1 MPYYRTAAHP
11 KDDNTRELVIQADTK
26 EEAWAKIPQ
35 AKTFLFPQEN
45 SESYFAYASPF
56 PLTVNV
62 GTTITYYRITV
73 HRPTEKE
80 RTEEHLSTEDVMEDS
95 DFYEWIIEAK
105 NTDDAKA
112 QMYKSLEELG
122 KCPDDFRIYTDEMSL
137 EDCIKEEERTIEH
150 RIKRLY
156 YKSFGYFAKPI
167 REMTTYDKEMS
178 ERGELYYKAVKFA
191 NRVLMLFEHLD
202 KQVDLSKINAKQY
215 KEYIIRLAKAESD
228 KEFEQILNELKG
240 E

>member
-11 KDDNTRELVIQADTK
+11 KDDNTRELIIQADTK

-35 AKTFLFPQEN
+35 TKTFLFPGEN
-45 SESYFAYASPF
+45 SENYFAYASPF

-105 NTDDAKA
+105 NSDEAKA
-112 QMYKSLEELG
+112 QMRKSLEELE

-150 RIKRLY
+150 LIKKLY
-156 YKSFGYFAKPI
+156 YKSFGYYDKPI
-167 REMTTYDKEMS
+167 KEIATYDKKMS

-191 NRVLMLFEHLD
+191 NKLLRQFIYLD
-202 KQVDLSKINAKQY
+202 VELDLGKISAKKI
-215 KEYIIRLAKAESD
+215 KEYVIRLAKAESTEEYTKIID
-228 KEFEQILNELKG
+228 ELKG